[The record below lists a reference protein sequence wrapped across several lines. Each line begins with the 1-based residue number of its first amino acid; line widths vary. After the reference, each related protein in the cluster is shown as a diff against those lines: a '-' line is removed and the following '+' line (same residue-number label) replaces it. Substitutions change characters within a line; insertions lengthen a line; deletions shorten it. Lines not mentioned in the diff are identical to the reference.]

1 MPIAI
6 NGSGT
11 ITGISAGGLPDAS
24 ITADELASGAVTQVK
39 LASGVAGNGPAFR
52 AYFSSV
58 SQAVSSGVST
68 KVILNTENFDTAN
81 CFDSTTN
88 YRFTPNVAGY
98 YLITGNVYGAA
109 STLSQVYSAIFKNGA
124 FNTLSNTIGFSPG
137 SATGWF
143 SGVTDIVYFNG
154 TTDYVELYAYIVGTG
169 STIYN
174 GGTNYSTTFSG
185 FLARAA

>member
-1 MPIAI
+1 MPITIEGA
-6 NGSGT
+6 GT
-11 ITGISAGGLPDAS
+11 ISGLSTGGLPNGS
-24 ITADELASGAVTQVK
+24 VTQAD
-39 LASGVAGNGPAFR
+39 LASGVAGNGPSFR
-52 AYFSSV
+52 AYFSSAT
-58 SQAVSSGVST
+58 QGVSSGVST
-68 KVILNTENFDTAN
+68 KVILNAENFDTAN

-98 YLITGNVYGAA
+98 YLITGNVYGSA
-109 STLSQVYSAIFKNGA
+109 STLTQVYSAIYRNGA

-137 SATGWF
+137 SSTGWF

-154 TTDYVELYAYIVGTG
+154 TTDYVELYAYIVGSG
-169 STIYN
+169 STLYN